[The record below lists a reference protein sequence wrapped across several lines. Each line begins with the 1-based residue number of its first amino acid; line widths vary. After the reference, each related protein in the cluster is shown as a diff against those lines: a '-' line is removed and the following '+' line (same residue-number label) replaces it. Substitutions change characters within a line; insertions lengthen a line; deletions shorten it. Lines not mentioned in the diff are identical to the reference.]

1 MNKGSRVSLFLL
13 RLALGVLFFYA
24 GITKVLNPQW
34 SAAGY
39 LKASKTLP
47 GLYAWLAAPQN
58 IGWVNFLNEWGLTLL
73 GLSLFF
79 GILVRFSAPLA
90 ALMMALYFLPI
101 LNFPYVGEH
110 YFLVDDHIVF
120 ILGLALLYFGRAGEY
135 LGLDKFLRFRR

>member
-1 MNKGSRVSLFLL
+1 M

-24 GITKVLNPQW
+24 GVTKILNPQW

-47 GLYAWLAAPQN
+47 GLYAWLASSQN
-58 IGWVNFLNEWGLTLL
+58 IGWVNFLNEWGLTLI

-79 GILVRFSAPLA
+79 GLLVRFSAPLG

-110 YFLVDDHIVF
+110 YFLVDDHIIF